1 MAEQIN
7 IFVENKPGRLQ
18 KITRILSENEINMR
32 GIVIADRESYGIVK
46 ILVDNPRKAHL
57 ALSEQ
62 GLACAIKKVLAVS
75 LEDRP
80 GGLYQLTEKL
90 SEKGVN
96 IIDAYGFVIESRSEA
111 VLCMEVKDYE
121 FVKTTVESSGY
132 RVLSDCELYE
142 L

>member
-18 KITRILSENEINMR
+18 KITRILSENGINMR

-46 ILVDNPRKAHL
+46 ILVDDPRKAHL

-75 LEDRP
+75 IEDRP

-90 SEKGVN
+90 SDQGIN
-96 IIDAYGFVIESRSEA
+96 IIDAYGFVIESRREA
-111 VLCMEVKDYE
+111 VLCMEVKDYD
-121 FVKTTVESSGY
+121 FVKATVESSGY
-132 RVLSDCELYE
+132 RVLTDSELYE